1 MEDNL
6 KYICNICGFE
16 YDENLG
22 YPDEGIAAGTE
33 WSNVPDTFTCP
44 LCGVGKEQF
53 SKMNNR
59 Y

>member
-53 SKMNNR
+53 SENE
-59 Y
+59 

>member
-22 YPDEGIAAGTE
+22 YPDEGIAAGTM
-33 WSNVPDTFTCP
+33 WNNVPDTFTCP
-44 LCGVGKEQF
+44 LCGVDKEQF
-53 SKMNNR
+53 SENE
-59 Y
+59 